1 MHSIGESH
9 QWEGE
14 LLEQLL
20 LLYPVFAAFFFRLKV
35 VLQAG
40 AGGPLCEYN
49 HLSQLPVHRT
59 FSLPCFSGT
68 RDEKELLSWWLPQG
82 TYPLANSLTWHT
94 PSQIAPAVKC
104 SSYYNEDYMILPCQE
119 DSWERGFKTR
129 EMGNE
134 NTLNW
139 AIADCDAVS
148 PQCTVSTLKWN
159 TPCGIFFCVWMNG
172 KEKVAENG
180 SLVFGMTK
188 PDDISDCTLLSLL

>member
-1 MHSIGESH
+1 MGRR
-9 QWEGE
+9 
-14 LLEQLL
+14 
-20 LLYPVFAAFFFRLKV
+20 A
-35 VLQAG
+35 AG
-40 AGGPLCEYN
+40 AVTP
-49 HLSQLPVHRT
+49 
-59 FSLPCFSGT
+59 SLPCFCCIFSDSRLCSRLVQVVLSVSITTFPSFQFIGLSLYLAVLGLKM
-68 RDEKELLSWWLPQG
+68 RRSFYHGGYLREL
-82 TYPLANSLTWHT
+82 TPLANSLTWHT

-139 AIADCDAVS
+139 TIADCDAVS

-180 SLVFGMTK
+180 SLVFGMT
-188 PDDISDCTLLSLL
+188 